1 MAFRW
6 PLTGRNEELRII
18 AEALASDKTQGFVV
32 AGPAG
37 VGKTRLA
44 AEAVAAATAEGWT
57 SRRIACTATG
67 QAVTLGAFARWV
79 DDVSAPPL
87 ALVRQVFAALTA
99 TARGG
104 RLLLFVDDVHLLD
117 DLSAFVLHQLVLHEM
132 ATVVA
137 TVRTGEPAPDAVI
150 ALWKNGLLQ
159 RLELQP
165 LSRNELDSLLR
176 NVLNGSVRSDC
187 TDRMWNLS
195 RGNVLFLHHLVE
207 HERESARLVS
217 VRGEWRLVGEQSA
230 SPSLVE
236 LVELQMGAV
245 PDELRDVLDLVALA
259 EPVDR
264 ALLASLT
271 NSQSIETA
279 EERGLITVASKTGA
293 VCVGHPLYGE
303 VRLSRCS
310 PLRLRRLRGRVAEA
324 MATRETTDPLR
335 LGLLW
340 LESDLPPDPAIL
352 GPAADIA
359 ATRLDLGLAERL
371 ARTAVDADAGPVH
384 LLQLAYILYLLEKGH
399 EAQAI
404 LDSLD
409 APEVSGPG
417 FVDEVVLR
425 AGNLLF
431 PLRNPEQSRVVIDDA
446 LRDCAD
452 ERSSSLKT
460 YRAIIQAMAGEP
472 AATIETMVTVD
483 RGYLDSLGRI
493 LGWSAETL
501 ALGDIGRA
509 RQAETCAA
517 AGYRE
522 LDERPQESYD
532 SSGLAE
538 FHTSGLAE
546 FHAFALLAAGHVDEA
561 ADVTE
566 EWHRLYGDLPGVGR
580 SMSLAA
586 MGMTAL
592 GRGDLNAALRQLHDA
607 VDGFAGYGEVCGLVY
622 RFRILLTEAIARGGD
637 TAAAVASLEATRRCR
652 HPSYVY
658 VESAYLLAQA
668 WVAAVV
674 GRLTDARELS
684 GRAADFAQSHGQL
697 AREVLCLQTA
707 VQFGDVRGASRLI
720 ELAGLVDGPRV
731 SLSGR
736 YAHALAGNDGQGLEA
751 VSLDFEAM
759 GDLLAAADAAA
770 QAASCYRLAGRRGIA
785 LTVAARAQLLAK
797 NCGGAVSPALASARV
812 ALPFTRREHEIAQ
825 LVSNGMSNREI
836 AQAMSVSVRTIEGH
850 IYKASSKAGV
860 TSRAEL
866 SALVEQFS
874 TVKRAAGNSTS
885 GRQ

>member
-1 MAFRW
+1 MAYLW
-6 PLTGRNEELRII
+6 PLTGRSEELRIVG
-18 AEALASDKTQGFVV
+18 EALASDERQGIVL
-32 AGPAG
+32 AGLAG

-44 AEAVAAATAEGWT
+44 AEAVAAATADGWKT
-57 SRRIACTATG
+57 RRIAGTATG
-67 QAVTLGAFARWV
+67 RAVTLGAFARWV
-79 DDVSAPPL
+79 DDVTAPPL

-99 TARGG
+99 ATGG
-104 RLLLFVDDVHLLD
+104 RRLLLFVDDAHLLD
-117 DLSAFVLHQLVLHEM
+117 DLSAFLLHQLVLQEM

-137 TVRTGEPAPDAVI
+137 TVRAGEPAPDAVT

-165 LSRNELDSLLR
+165 LSRNEIDGLLR
-176 NVLNGSVRSDC
+176 NVLDGHVHSDC
-187 TDRMWNLS
+187 AERMWTLS
-195 RGNVLFLHHLVE
+195 RGNVLFLYHLVE
-207 HERESARLVS
+207 HERASARLIS
-217 VRGEWRLVGEQSA
+217 VRGEWRWVGERSA

-245 PDELRDVLDLVALA
+245 PDELRDVVDLVALA

-264 ALLASLT
+264 TLLATLT
-271 NSQSIETA
+271 NSQSIEAA
-279 EERGLITVASKTGA
+279 EERRLITVTSKTGA
-293 VCVGHPLYGE
+293 VCVGHPLYAE
-303 VRLSRCS
+303 IRLGRCS
-310 PLRLRRLRGRVAEA
+310 PSRLKRLRGRVAEA
-324 MATRETTDPLR
+324 MARTEPTDPLR

-352 GPAADIA
+352 CPAADIA

-371 ARTAVDADAGPVH
+371 ARTAVDADAGPAQ

-409 APEVSGPG
+409 APESSGAG

-431 PLRNPEQSRVVIDDA
+431 PLRNPEQSRSVIDNA

-460 YRAIIQAMAGEP
+460 YRAIIQAMAAEP
-472 AATIETMVTVD
+472 AAAIETMATVD
-483 RGYLDSLGRI
+483 LRAMDSLGRI
-493 LGWSAETL
+493 LGCATQTL
-501 ALGDIGRA
+501 ALGDSGRL

-517 AGYRE
+517 AGYGE

-532 SSGLAE
+532 SSGLGE

-546 FHAFALLAAGHVDEA
+546 FHAFALLAAGHVGEA

-566 EWHRLYGDLPGVGR
+566 KWHRLYGDLPGIGR

-592 GRGDLNAALRQLHDA
+592 GRGDLSAALRQLHDA
-607 VDGFAGYGEVCGLVY
+607 VDGFDGYGEVCGLVY
-622 RFRILLTEAIARGGD
+622 RFRILLTEALARAGD

-668 WVAAVV
+668 WVAAAL

-684 GRAADFAQSHGQL
+684 GRAADFARSHGQL

-707 VQFGDVRGASRLI
+707 VQFGDVGGADRLT
-720 ELAGLVDGPRV
+720 ELADQVDGPRA

-736 YAHALAGNDGQGLEA
+736 HAHALARNDGQGLDE
-751 VSLDFEAM
+751 VSSDFEAM
-759 GDLLAAADAAA
+759 GDVLAAADAAA
-770 QAASCYRLAGRRGIA
+770 QAASCYRLAGRRGMA
-785 LTVAARAQLLAK
+785 LTAGARAHLLAK

-812 ALPFTRREHEIAQ
+812 ALPFTRREYEIAK

-836 AQAMSVSVRTIEGH
+836 AEVMCVSVRTIEGH
-850 IYKASSKAGV
+850 VYQASCKAGV

-866 SALVEQFS
+866 STLVQQFS
-874 TVKRAAGNSTS
+874 ASVS
-885 GRQ
+885 

>member
-1 MAFRW
+1 MAYLW
-6 PLTGRNEELRII
+6 PLTGRSEELRIVG
-18 AEALASDKTQGFVV
+18 EALASDERQGIVL
-32 AGPAG
+32 AGLAG

-44 AEAVAAATAEGWT
+44 AEAVAAATADRWKT
-57 SRRIACTATG
+57 RRIAGTATG
-67 QAVTLGAFARWV
+67 RAVTLGAFARWV
-79 DDVSAPPL
+79 DDVTAPPL

-99 TARGG
+99 ATGG
-104 RLLLFVDDVHLLD
+104 RRLLLFVDDAHLLD
-117 DLSAFVLHQLVLHEM
+117 DLSAFLLHQLVLQEM

-137 TVRTGEPAPDAVI
+137 TVRAGEPAPDAVT

-165 LSRNELDSLLR
+165 LSRNEIDGLLR
-176 NVLNGSVRSDC
+176 NVLDGHVHSDC
-187 TDRMWNLS
+187 AERMWTLS
-195 RGNVLFLHHLVE
+195 RGNVLFLYHLVE
-207 HERESARLVS
+207 HERASARLIS
-217 VRGEWRLVGEQSA
+217 VRGEWRWVGERSA

-245 PDELRDVLDLVALA
+245 PDELRDVVDLVALA

-264 ALLASLT
+264 TLLATLT
-271 NSQSIETA
+271 NSQSIEAA
-279 EERGLITVASKTGA
+279 EERRLITVTSKTGA
-293 VCVGHPLYGE
+293 VCVGHPLYAE
-303 VRLSRCS
+303 IRLGRCS
-310 PLRLRRLRGRVAEA
+310 PLRLKRLRGRVAEA
-324 MATRETTDPLR
+324 MARTEPTDPLR

-352 GPAADIA
+352 CPAADIA

-371 ARTAVDADAGPVH
+371 ARTAVDADAGPAQ

-409 APEVSGPG
+409 APESSGAG

-431 PLRNPEQSRVVIDDA
+431 PLRNPEQSRSVIDNA

-460 YRAIIQAMAGEP
+460 YRAIIQAMAAEP
-472 AATIETMVTVD
+472 AAAIETMATVD
-483 RGYLDSLGRI
+483 LRAMDSLGRI
-493 LGWSAETL
+493 LGCATQTL
-501 ALGDIGRA
+501 ALGDSGRL

-517 AGYRE
+517 AGYGE

-532 SSGLAE
+532 SSGLGE

-546 FHAFALLAAGHVDEA
+546 FHAFALLAAGHVGEA

-566 EWHRLYGDLPGVGR
+566 KWHRLYGDLPGIGR

-592 GRGDLNAALRQLHDA
+592 GRGDLSAALRQLHDA
-607 VDGFAGYGEVCGLVY
+607 VDGFDGYGEVCGLVY
-622 RFRILLTEAIARGGD
+622 RFRILLTEALARAGD

-668 WVAAVV
+668 WVAAAL

-684 GRAADFAQSHGQL
+684 GRAADFARSHGQL

-707 VQFGDVRGASRLI
+707 VQFGDVGGADRLT
-720 ELAGLVDGPRV
+720 ELADQVDGPRA

-736 YAHALAGNDGQGLEA
+736 HAHALARNDGQGLDE
-751 VSLDFEAM
+751 VSSDFEAM
-759 GDLLAAADAAA
+759 GDVLAAADAAA
-770 QAASCYRLAGRRGIA
+770 QAASCYRLAGRRGMA
-785 LTVAARAQLLAK
+785 LTAGARAHLLAK

-812 ALPFTRREHEIAQ
+812 ALPFTRREYEIAK

-836 AQAMSVSVRTIEGH
+836 AEVMCVSVRTIEGH
-850 IYKASSKAGV
+850 VYQASCKAGV

-866 SALVEQFS
+866 SALVQQFS
-874 TVKRAAGNSTS
+874 ASVS
-885 GRQ
+885 